1 MIYDSSE
8 IFVDG
13 SNLEI
18 EYSEFMKSYN
28 ISYFP
33 HITRFP
39 AKLKPQVPGLNDQK
53 RLARSSMLL

>member
-8 IFVDG
+8 IFIDV

-18 EYSEFMKSYN
+18 EYSEFMKLYN
-28 ISYFP
+28 IPYFP
-33 HITRFP
+33 HITRCL

-53 RLARSSMLL
+53 RLARNSMLL